1 MTEQSEQAGQP
12 QQPKKSPMLTIA
24 IVAAVMV
31 LEAAGAV
38 GFVMLSGRGTSTA
51 GAHIEGEHLAEQE
64 KTVEITLVEDRF
76 QNLASGRA
84 WTWNISIVLQ
94 VKKKD
99 EETVKGELER
109 RKAEITE
116 GVSLLIRRS
125 AHSHLTE
132 PGLETLHR
140 QIAAFIEQTFGLT
153 PESEPLVQRVLIPKC
168 QGNAPD

>member
-1 MTEQSEQAGQP
+1 MTEQAEQP
-12 QQPKKSPMLTIA
+12 QQPPKKSPLLTIA

-38 GFVMLSGRGTSTA
+38 AFIMFSGSGAASA
-51 GAHIEGEHLAEQE
+51 GAQIEGEQLAEQE
-64 KTVEITLVEDRF
+64 KTVEITLVEERF

-84 WTWNISIVLQ
+84 WTWNISIALQ
-94 VKKKD
+94 VKKKH
-99 EETVKGELER
+99 EERVKGELER

-140 QIAAFIEQTFGLT
+140 QVAAFIEQTFGLT
-153 PESEPLVQRVLIPKC
+153 PEGEPLVERVIIPKC